1 MKLPFKIKP
10 SAQAFRA
17 SFFINI
23 IALIFYFIL
32 NGGFSINDLGYFLL
46 TFFTASIILENF
58 LTSYKSRLEEINI
71 LKDQENYRREFLG
84 NVSHELKT
92 PLFTI
97 QGYILTLIEGA
108 LKDKKVRGKYLRRSA
123 KGVDRLISIVKDL
136 DLITQ
141 FESGIKTVDKTNFN
155 IYELIE
161 NVYDLMEFE
170 SEKNNIKLLINNKN
184 ITTVTV
190 NADKERILQV
200 LTNLIVNSI
209 KYGKENGYTEVK
221 VEEYDKDRIIV
232 RVKDN
237 GEGIEDEHLPRLFE
251 RFYRIDKN
259 RSRKKGG
266 SGLGLSIVKHII
278 DDLAFTQ
285 NIITTK
291 NDILSI
297 LKKIQD
303 LDPPGVGARSLQE
316 CLLIQLNKKT
326 NSKESIFNSIKII
339 ESEFELF
346 SKKKFTKLSEKLNL
360 SDSELK
366 AAINEISKLNPKPG
380 GSITSEFSNNTIIPD
395 FILKIQDGELIVE
408 LNKRNSPE
416 LKLSNSYKDILEGYK
431 NDPNKSKSQNQAIQ
445 FLKQKLDSAKWFIE
459 AVEQRYQTLFQTVNA
474 IVTFQND
481 YFLSG
486 EESDLKP
493 MILKDIAEKINMDI
507 STVSRVANSKYI
519 DTPYGIKLLK
529 SYFSEGMVNKDGD
542 EISTIEIKKT
552 LKLIIESEDKA
563 KPLSDIE
570 LSENLS
576 NKGYKVARR
585 TVSKYR
591 EQLDIPVA
599 RLRKELQ

>member
-1 MKLPFKIKP
+1 MKLPFKIQP
-10 SAQAFRA
+10 STQAFRA

-23 IALIFYFIL
+23 IALIFYFIVI
-32 NGGFSINDLGYFLL
+32 GGFSINDLGYFIL
-46 TFFTASIILENF
+46 TFFTASIVLENF
-58 LTSYKSRLEEINI
+58 LTSYKTRLEEINI

-141 FESGIKTVDKTNFN
+141 FESGIKTVDKTDFN

-170 SEKNNIKLLINNKN
+170 SEKNNTKLLINNKN
-184 ITTVTV
+184 ITPVIV

-278 DDLAFTQ
+278 EAHQEQIFVE
-285 NIITTK
+285 
-291 NDILSI
+291 S
-297 LKKIQD
+297 KIGQ
-303 LDPPGVGARSLQE
+303 G
-316 CLLIQLNKKT
+316 T
-326 NSKESIFNSIKII
+326 
-339 ESEFELF
+339 
-346 SKKKFTKLSEKLNL
+346 
-360 SDSELK
+360 
-366 AAINEISKLNPKPG
+366 
-380 GSITSEFSNNTIIPD
+380 EFSFT
-395 FILKIQDGELIVE
+395 L
-408 LNKRNSPE
+408 
-416 LKLSNSYKDILEGYK
+416 
-431 NDPNKSKSQNQAIQ
+431 
-445 FLKQKLDSAKWFIE
+445 
-459 AVEQRYQTLFQTVNA
+459 QR
-474 IVTFQND
+474 
-481 YFLSG
+481 
-486 EESDLKP
+486 P
-493 MILKDIAEKINMDI
+493 
-507 STVSRVANSKYI
+507 
-519 DTPYGIKLLK
+519 
-529 SYFSEGMVNKDGD
+529 
-542 EISTIEIKKT
+542 
-552 LKLIIESEDKA
+552 
-563 KPLSDIE
+563 
-570 LSENLS
+570 
-576 NKGYKVARR
+576 
-585 TVSKYR
+585 
-591 EQLDIPVA
+591 
-599 RLRKELQ
+599 